1 MDLLRQMR
9 SNREAAG
16 ADSKPLHKPEGTTKS
31 ERTAQYK
38 PGSKLMR
45 KHIIEEKPGKK
56 VVRQHFEAIID
67 REVEKTMQP
76 DSSEED

>member
-1 MDLLRQMR
+1 MDLLRQMKA
-9 SNREAAG
+9 NREAAG
-16 ADSKPLHKPEGTTKS
+16 ENTKPLPKSEGTTKA

-45 KHIIEEKPGKK
+45 KHILEEKPGKK

-67 REVEKTMQP
+67 REVAKTM
-76 DSSEED
+76 DSSDDE